1 MRCSRT
7 AKATGSLCL
16 RTKGP
21 AADCSGEQQPLQM
34 RSCAR
39 PGSSSK
45 KRFWMICA
53 IYLTGI
59 CLSAFDDVP
68 FVVALRHLIA
78 PSIARGEPQAIM
90 FARIVIVAGAL
101 LVFLGAGLQTWGAA
115 YLRTEVVHDTAQH
128 SQALVA
134 DGPFRYTRNPLYLAN
149 PADGGWNR
157 RPGQPFRIYFSC
169 TGKLDFCLSTDSSR
183 RRIPAENPRG
193 IISGILPSGPALLAR
208 VKVARF
214 AGKSRAPTGA
224 RPSRERVLSGCSVSR
239 TCWSRRLRTPDSVS
253 SRFCSRSSRIF

>member
-1 MRCSRT
+1 M
-7 AKATGSLCL
+7 AAT
-16 RTKGP
+16 KF
-21 AADCSGEQQPLQM
+21 EFE
-34 RSCAR
+34 
-39 PGSSSK
+39 
-45 KRFWMICA
+45 KRFWLICA
-53 IYLTGI
+53 IYLVAFL
-59 CLSAFDDVP
+59 LSVFDHTP
-68 FVVALRHLIA
+68 FIVALRHLIA
-78 PSIARGEPQAIM
+78 PSITRGSPDAGA
-90 FARIVIVAGAL
+90 FARIVILTGAL
-101 LVFLGAGLQTWGAA
+101 FVFLSAALRTWGAA

-208 VKVARF
+208 VKV
-214 AGKSRAPTGA
+214 
-224 RPSRERVLSGCSVSR
+224 
-239 TCWSRRLRTPDSVS
+239 
-253 SRFCSRSSRIF
+253 

>member
-1 MRCSRT
+1 
-7 AKATGSLCL
+7 
-16 RTKGP
+16 
-21 AADCSGEQQPLQM
+21 
-34 RSCAR
+34 
-39 PGSSSK
+39 
-45 KRFWMICA
+45 
-53 IYLTGI
+53 
-59 CLSAFDDVP
+59 
-68 FVVALRHLIA
+68 
-78 PSIARGEPQAIM
+78 M

-101 LVFLGAGLQTWGAA
+101 LVFLGAGLRTWGAA

-193 IISGILPSGPALLAR
+193 IISGILPSGPVLLAR
-208 VKVARF
+208 VKAARF

-239 TCWSRRLRTPDSVS
+239 RNGARPWPESSFVWIFGLAELLVAITLRPLAALIAFPLGFLAHFLITRQIQKRRSP
-253 SRFCSRSSRIF
+253 